1 MELVVVLVA
10 VVAVTAGLLQIAA
23 LSRVRLQMLNEARG
37 SAAAYAISDSY
48 LTIEPAAQLLT
59 DWSKGKDQ
67 QPMSADDI
75 PGVTTP
81 GLIRDDILAYAH
93 PEELDAVVP
102 GNVVSAAMMQDP
114 LIDAFGLV
122 RGHAK
127 SDPIPLIPVARHLFY
142 QADSITLE
150 ADAVT
155 VWMKGLP

>member
-1 MELVVVLVA
+1 
-10 VVAVTAGLLQIAA
+10 
-23 LSRVRLQMLNEARG
+23 
-37 SAAAYAISDSY
+37 
-48 LTIEPAAQLLT
+48 
-59 DWSKGKDQ
+59 
-67 QPMSADDI
+67 MSADDI

-127 SDPIPLIPVARHLFY
+127 SDPVPLIPVARHLFY
-142 QADSITLE
+142 QADSITIE

-155 VWMKGLP
+155 VWLKGLP